1 MVGILTLPEALIVCA
16 TCSGS
21 SVADRRRGGL
31 LQLDGSVGR
40 GVEVV
45 QVQLV
50 HVLGEPF
57 EDLVDIGVGRCLT
70 KWAAICSMIVSGA
83 F

>member
-1 MVGILTLPEALIVCA
+1 MRLAQKVASPTAGGAA
-16 TCSGS
+16 SYS
-21 SVADRRRGGL
+21 SPAPVE
-31 LQLDGSVGR
+31 R

-57 EDLVDIGVGRCLT
+57 EDLVDVGVGRYLT
-70 KWAAICSMIVSGA
+70 KWAAICSMIASGA